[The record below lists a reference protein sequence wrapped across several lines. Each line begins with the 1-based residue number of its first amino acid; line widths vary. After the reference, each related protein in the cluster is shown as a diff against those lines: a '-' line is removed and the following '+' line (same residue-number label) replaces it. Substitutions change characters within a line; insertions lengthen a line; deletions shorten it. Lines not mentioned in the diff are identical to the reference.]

1 MAACPYGA
9 RSFNWENPPKEQQR
23 SQYPQR
29 SAGVV
34 EKCTLCAE
42 RIDQGQAP
50 ICAEACSLKGPGA
63 IQFGDLAD
71 PNSAVSQLL
80 ATRTA
85 VRRKPELGTQP
96 NVYYLI

>member
-9 RSFNWENPPKEQQR
+9 RSFNWENPPKEQQK
-23 SQYPQR
+23 SSYPQR

-42 RIDQGQAP
+42 RLDQGQLP
-50 ICAEACSLKGPGA
+50 LCVEACARKGA
-63 IQFGDLAD
+63 AALAFGDLGD
-71 PNSAVSQLL
+71 PNSLVSQQL
-80 ATRTA
+80 ATRNA

-96 NVYYLI
+96 NVYYLF